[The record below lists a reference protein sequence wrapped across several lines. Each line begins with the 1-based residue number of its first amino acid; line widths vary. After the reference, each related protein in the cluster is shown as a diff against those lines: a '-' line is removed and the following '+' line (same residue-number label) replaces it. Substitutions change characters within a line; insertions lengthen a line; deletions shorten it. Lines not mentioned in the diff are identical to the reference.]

1 MNETI
6 RHLDDLVEILNLA
19 ASTVHQKKGS
29 ELGTVKIVLLDLM
42 KRIQSN
48 IYGMKLLMNELSNN
62 HYLILP
68 VSLLTRTCLS
78 DSLTGF
84 YLLTFSHDKESF
96 ENELNVMALE
106 FIEYNE
112 RLARIEPFF
121 SGKVLSDDEYRSIVN
136 EKLEEIADKYPLL
149 IVSVED
155 LRLKKRKP
163 EQIRES
169 SKKELF
175 VVEGSINKYLKD
187 NVKFEHLFNN
197 SFVGVKNLSYM
208 YPLFRFYSQFH
219 HYTSETRE
227 LADLPI
233 EKHLIFISLSM
244 VLVTQVLKSIAVT
257 IELPEN
263 IAKALERKMEEINID
278 KFMQ

>member
-6 RHLDDLVEILNLA
+6 KHLDDLVEILNLVA
-19 ASTVHQKKGS
+19 TEVRQKKGS

-48 IYGMKLLMNELSNN
+48 LYGMKLLMNEVSSDR
-62 HYLILP
+62 YLILP

-78 DSLTGF
+78 DALTGF

-96 ENELNVMALE
+96 ENELKVMALD
-106 FIEYNE
+106 FIGYSEK
-112 RLARIEPFF
+112 LANLEPYF
-121 SGKVLSDDEYRSIVN
+121 SGQDFSDEEFRTIINV
-136 EKLEEIADKYPLL
+136 KLENIASSYPKLVVRVENLKL
-149 IVSVED
+149 I
-155 LRLKKRKP
+155 KRKP
-163 EQIRES
+163 KEIRES
-169 SKKELF
+169 SRKELF
-175 VVEGSINKYLKD
+175 LDEGAISKPLTD
-187 NVKFEHLFNN
+187 NEKFEHLFSN

-233 EKHLIFISLSM
+233 EKHLPFISLSL
-244 VLVTQVLKSIAVT
+244 VLITQVLKSIAVS
-257 IELPEN
+257 IELSDT
-263 IAKALERKMEEINID
+263 ITKALGEKIEEINIIE
-278 KFMQ
+278 FV